1 VILFCIDCSESMQE
15 LRDDPVYEGVQ
26 TSHLLEAL
34 DAAMKIQKRK
44 VIVGP
49 MDSVGILLFN
59 VVRERTLAKLIFQFS
74 RQVRAHDQPEVG
86 PEMKPNTFL
95 LQPIETINAP
105 RIKEIIHILEGS
117 LPLPYTATGPKTITD
132 ARSDSEYL
140 RTQFP
145 PSKEQAPLGDV
156 FTCCNWAIRDG

>member
-1 VILFCIDCSESMQE
+1 MQE

-44 VIVGP
+44 VVVGP

-74 RQVRAHDQPEVG
+74 RQARAHDQPEVG

-105 RIKEIIHILEGS
+105 GIKEVIHILEGS
-117 LPLPYTATGPKTITD
+117 LLSPYTTTGPKTIID
-132 ARSDSEYL
+132 ARSDPGYL